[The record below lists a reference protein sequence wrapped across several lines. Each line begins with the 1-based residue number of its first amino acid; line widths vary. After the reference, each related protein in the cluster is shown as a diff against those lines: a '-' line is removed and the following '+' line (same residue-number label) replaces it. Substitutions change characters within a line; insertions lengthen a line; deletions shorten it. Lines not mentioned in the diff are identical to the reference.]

1 MLSLYEDFFSTSR
14 RNAKNKL
21 NISSRSGTIFHSQ
34 TRPGT
39 HTIHKERF
47 TVPTDAHTNSPTLHT
62 RAGAHTKSILLHPLQ
77 QRSHKKGSLHQ
88 DQRPFGLVSQQ
99 KTKAVH
105 CAQSG
110 CFSATRENGSLHLN
124 PPPNPHTDPL
134 TLHTRAGA
142 HTKSILLHPLQ
153 QRSHKKGSLHQDQRP
168 FGLVSQQK
176 TKAVHCAQSGCFS
189 ATNRNGS
196 LDRHVDFLAP
206 RWGDQTM
213 LNVFR
218 DQDQSGGRRE
228 TMRSTPPLIS
238 T

>member
-62 RAGAHTKSILLHPLQ
+62 RAGAHTRK
-77 QRSHKKGSLHQ
+77 
-88 DQRPFGLVSQQ
+88 
-99 KTKAVH
+99 VH

-124 PPPNPHTDPL
+124 PPPNPHTGPL

-142 HTKSILLHPLQ
+142 HTRK
-153 QRSHKKGSLHQDQRP
+153 
-168 FGLVSQQK
+168 
-176 TKAVHCAQSGCFS
+176 VHCARIRGLS
-189 ATNRNGS
+189 AW
-196 LDRHVDFLAP
+196 FLSRKRKRFIAP
-206 RWGDQTM
+206 RAVASQRPTETVHWTGTWI
-213 LNVFR
+213 FWHR
-218 DQDQSGGRRE
+218 GGG
-228 TMRSTPPLIS
+228 TKQC
-238 T
+238 